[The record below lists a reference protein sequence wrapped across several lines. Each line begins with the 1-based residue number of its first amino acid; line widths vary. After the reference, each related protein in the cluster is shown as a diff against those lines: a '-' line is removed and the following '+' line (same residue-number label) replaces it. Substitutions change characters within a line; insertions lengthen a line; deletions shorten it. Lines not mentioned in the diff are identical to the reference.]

1 MDNLIKK
8 LVRCPQCGNL
18 AMRHGNS
25 LTTEHLI
32 SCPYCGYT
40 EENTLTEKT
49 VTKGYGALWIDD
61 QYQRFI
67 EPISYE
73 KEMSILKSV
82 EVKDYSF
89 FKWDDQTGLTVIK
102 GELSKELTEEEEKRM
117 QDYIDEQTY
126 YSSFEGSYPSDST
139 EYVDF

>member
-73 KEMSILKSV
+73 QEMSILKSV
-82 EVKDYSF
+82 TGKDYSF

-102 GELSKELTEEEEKRM
+102 GELSKELTEEEEKRL
-117 QDYIDEQTY
+117 QECIDEQTY
-126 YSSFEGSYPSDST
+126 YSSFEGSYPSDNT